1 MPYRTLALDLCP
13 QSIGR
18 APRLLASPVRAWTR
32 TISAPVV
39 VAGCEVTLALP
50 IKHAPRALIY
60 VPFAG
65 AASIMPAVLMHR

>member
-1 MPYRTLALDLCP
+1 MTSVHNPLAARHGY
-13 QSIGR
+13 I
-18 APRLLASPVRAWTR
+18 APPVRAWTR

-60 VPFAG
+60 VPFVAG